1 MLPCHPLLRRT
12 GEPHTTNQR
21 SAADRRAVSVAPPI
35 GMSPASR
42 LLALVPN
49 SRSGGSAEDHR
60 LWMHWR
66 LALPLASGGSCGGRR
81 RRRRT
86 CLTKGERG
94 LICKIT
100 WSFI

>member
-49 SRSGGSAEDHR
+49 SRSGGPPIMDALAVGPSA
-60 LWMHWR
+60 
-66 LALPLASGGSCGGRR
+66 CIGRKLR
-81 RRRRT
+81 RPT
-86 CLTKGERG
+86 PTEENL
-94 LICKIT
+94 
-100 WSFI
+100 SN